1 MYPADA
7 FYARK
12 GKLAGLHSLGFRSER
27 LEIPIPVF
35 VIEHPS
41 AGLILVDTGFHSSV
55 AVDPR
60 PNMGPIFGRLMGS
73 YVTMRPEEAVPDQLR
88 ERGIDP
94 GAVRYV
100 VMTHLHFDHA
110 SGVSQFPDATFV
122 ISRREWESA
131 KEGKLTLGYLP
142 RQFDHAFDWR
152 TVDFD
157 GPDVSS
163 FRSFG
168 RSLDLFGDGSV
179 RLLYTPGHTLGHM
192 SVVARVRDGEVLMT
206 IDAAYSM
213 RTIRESAMPYGP
225 HDEHE
230 FRRSLRE
237 VQRYVEQTPGAIVVP
252 GHDLDAF
259 RSLKP
264 VYD

>member
-1 MYPADA
+1 MGPADA
-7 FYARK
+7 MP
-12 GKLAGLHSLGFRSER
+12 G
-27 LEIPIPVF
+27 
-35 VIEHPS
+35 
-41 AGLILVDTGFHSSV
+41 
-55 AVDPR
+55 
-60 PNMGPIFGRLMGS
+60 
-73 YVTMRPEEAVPDQLR
+73 QLR
-88 ERGIDP
+88 ARGLDP
-94 GAVRYV
+94 GEVKLV

-110 SGVSQFPDATFV
+110 SGVAQFPGATFV
-122 ISRREWESA
+122 VTEREWKAATDE
-131 KEGKLTLGYLP
+131 KGLTGGYLR